1 MPPTKQNPHPTQDEI
16 STAIGFYQNGQLR
29 DVIKYVNALTEHYPQ
44 VAMLYN
50 LLGAAYAGMKDYD
63 AAIDCFRSALEID
76 PKNAKSHNNIGG
88 ILKETGKFQDA
99 IKCFEKALTIDPNLI
114 DAHKN
119 LGNTSLEIGNW
130 VEAIAYLQKA
140 IKIDPKNAEIHNNL
154 GVAQKEIGDSDAS
167 IQSFRDAIA
176 LKPDFIDAFNNLGS
190 VLKNTRQ
197 LKAAFEIFQKA
208 LEIDPKNAEI
218 QNNLGNAFLATG
230 EIDRAK
236 ICYQNALAEK
246 PNQLKYLINLC
257 NFYEKTNNIN
267 DLSDTL
273 SLAESRIGSN
283 DANILYYKAVL
294 GFRKKDFE
302 SAKIHIEN
310 TKTDDLFK
318 SLLLAFYELKGK
330 TFDKLEMPDKA
341 FDAFIDMNK
350 EITKSIEFN
359 QTDPEAYF
367 IRAADSLKNIKN
379 AAPLLPQSVHETSTY
394 KNTPCFLIGFP
405 RSGTTLLDTILRSHS
420 RITVVEEG
428 PMAANI
434 RRALG
439 GYVAIEEL
447 ESFNTDRI
455 SQLRS
460 IYFKELGKHINP
472 DQMTGICIDKMPLNA
487 LNAPILNTIFPKSKF
502 ILAIRHPYDCILS
515 CYMQN
520 FRPNP
525 AMSNMVDLDRIV
537 ELYCITM
544 QTWQLSQERYHLDY
558 HIIRYEDLVVDMAH
572 NIGTLLDFL
581 ELEWE
586 DNLKDYQKTALKR
599 DRINTPSYRQVVQP
613 IYKDA
618 AYRWESYQDYFSKY
632 DKQIQPWINKFG
644 YD

>member
-1 MPPTKQNPHPTQDEI
+1 MPTTKQNPHPTQDEI
-16 STAIGFYQNGQLR
+16 STAIGFYQNDQLK
-29 DVIKYVNALTEHYPQ
+29 DVIKYVNALTEQYPQ
-44 VAMLYN
+44 VAMLQN
-50 LLGAAYAGMKDYD
+50 LLGAAHAGMKDYD
-63 AAIDCFRSALEID
+63 AAIDCFSAALEID
-76 PKNAKSHNNIGG
+76 PRNAKSHNNIGG

-99 IKCFEKALTIDPNLI
+99 LKYFKKALTIDPNLL

-119 LGNTSLEIGNW
+119 LGNTSLEMGNW
-130 VEAIAYLQKA
+130 VEAIGYLLKA
-140 IKIDPKNAEIHNNL
+140 IRIDPKNAELHNNL
-154 GVAQKEIGDSDAS
+154 GVAQKEMGDSDAS
-167 IQSFRDAIA
+167 IQNFRDAIA

-197 LKAAFEIFQKA
+197 LKAAFEAYQKA
-208 LEIDPKNAEI
+208 LEIDPKNADI
-218 QNNLGNAFLATG
+218 QNNLGNAYLTAG

-236 ICYQNALAEK
+236 ICYQNALAEQ
-246 PNQLKYLINLC
+246 PDQLRYLINLC
-257 NFYEKTNNIN
+257 NLYEKTNNIK

-273 SLAESRIGSN
+273 SLAENRIGSN

-294 GFRKKDFE
+294 DFRRKDFE
-302 SAKIHIEN
+302 SVKIHIEN

-330 TFDKLEMPDKA
+330 TFDKLEMPEQA
-341 FDAFIDMNK
+341 FDAFLDMNK
-350 EITKSIEFN
+350 EISQSIEFE
-359 QTDPEAYF
+359 QTNPEAYF
-367 IRAADSLKNIKN
+367 NRASRSLENIKN
-379 AAPLLPQSVHETSTY
+379 ATPHSPQSINENSTH
-394 KNTPCFLIGFP
+394 KNTPSFLIGFP

-420 RITVVEEG
+420 QITVVEEG
-428 PMAANI
+428 PMAANV
-434 RRALG
+434 RKALVG
-439 GYVAIEEL
+439 HVTIEEL
-447 ESFNTDRI
+447 ESLHTDRI

-460 IYFKELGKHINP
+460 IYYKELDKHINP
-472 DQMTGICIDKMPLNA
+472 DQLTKICIDKMPLNA
-487 LNAPILNTIFPKSKF
+487 LNTPILNTIFPKSKF

-520 FRPNP
+520 FRPNS

-558 HIIRYEDLVVDMAH
+558 HIIRYEDLVADMAQ
-572 NIGTLLDFL
+572 NVSALLGFL
-581 ELEWE
+581 KLDWE
-586 DNLKDYQKTALKR
+586 ENLKDYQKTALKR

-618 AYRWESYQDYFSKY
+618 AYRWEKYQDHFLKY
-632 DKQIQPWINKFG
+632 DKQIQPWIKKFG